1 MTEDIDSDIL
11 YIIPLSHNS
20 TDKSGLIMPYIGQII
35 YKNFAIHLR
44 QLTTIGSMKRL
55 MIGANII

>member
-1 MTEDIDSDIL
+1 MTEDIDSDIP
-11 YIIPLSHNS
+11 YIVPLSHNS
-20 TDKSGLIMPYIGQII
+20 TDKPGLIVPYIGQLL

-55 MIGANII
+55 MTEADII